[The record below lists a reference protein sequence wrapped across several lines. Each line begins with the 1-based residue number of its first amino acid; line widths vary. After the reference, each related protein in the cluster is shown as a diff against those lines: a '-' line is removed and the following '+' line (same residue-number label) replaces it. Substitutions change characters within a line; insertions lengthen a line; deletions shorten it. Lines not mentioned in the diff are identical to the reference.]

1 MPRDA
6 SELARHLAREAEAVC
21 RHYLSNGKRE
31 GRYWLVGDVHNT
43 SGRSLF
49 VRLQESP
56 KGPAG
61 KWTDAATGDHGDLLD
76 IIRESLGLR
85 DFREVAEEA
94 RRFLNLPRAEP
105 QPVLKS
111 VRPPAVA
118 GSQGAARRL
127 FAMSQPI
134 EGTVVE
140 AYLHR
145 RGIAH
150 VYHGGSLRFH
160 PRCYYRPDEHLPTE
174 TWPAMIAC
182 VTDLDG
188 GITGVHRTWL
198 DPDGF
203 DRVRLGKA
211 PIDTPRRAM
220 GDLLGNAVRFGF
232 ANDDVLI
239 AGEGIET
246 MLSLRC
252 MLPSMPMAAALS
264 ANHLAAMLLSPSL
277 RRLYIARDA
286 DAAGEAVQ
294 ATLAQRAGAAS
305 IEAIALSPRLGDFN
319 EDLHVFG
326 FDALRAALRIQLA
339 PEDVDRFL
347 LPATALDSCICFP
360 STSTV
365 RSRRIQCRQGPRPR
379 PSRGRSDGKRPGPA
393 MAEVRLFSA
402 ARRRKAS
409 HYIWGDGALCIAKQ
423 NSRTSAILRWRF
435 GPPLPLRVLARP
447 ARRLSNRHEGR
458 DGRGRTG
465 KGLTS

>member
-6 SELARHLAREAEAVC
+6 SELARRLAREAEAVC

-31 GRYWLVGDVHNT
+31 GRYLLVGDVRNT
-43 SGRSLF
+43 PGRSMF
-49 VRLQESP
+49 VRLQDSP

-61 KWTDAATGDHGDLLD
+61 KWTDAATSEHGDLLD
-76 IIRESLGLR
+76 VIRESLGLG

-94 RRFLNLPRAEP
+94 RRFLNLPRGEP

-111 VRPPAVA
+111 VRPPTVA
-118 GSQGAARRL
+118 GSQEAARRL

-134 EGTVVE
+134 EGTIVE

-188 GITGVHRTWL
+188 RITGVHRTWL

-220 GDLLGNAVRFGF
+220 GDLLGNAVRFGV
-232 ANDDVLI
+232 AEEDVLV

-252 MLPSMPMAAALS
+252 MLPRCRWQPHFPPITSRPCYCRRICVDSILLAMPMPPAKRYRRHSRNAQARPAS
-264 ANHLAAMLLSPSL
+264 
-277 RRLYIARDA
+277 RRLRCRHGWAISTKICTSSVLMPSVQRCGYNSRPRTSSAFSCSRRRSDNSVCLPSTSA
-286 DAAGEAVQ
+286 DRSRASNAGEARDHGLLEGDRTASGPGRQ
-294 ATLAQRAGAAS
+294 WQRCGYF
-305 IEAIALSPRLGDFN
+305 PP
-319 EDLHVFG
+319 
-326 FDALRAALRIQLA
+326 RAA
-339 PEDVDRFL
+339 E
-347 LPATALDSCICFP
+347 
-360 STSTV
+360 
-365 RSRRIQCRQGPRPR
+365 
-379 PSRGRSDGKRPGPA
+379 
-393 MAEVRLFSA
+393 
-402 ARRRKAS
+402 
-409 HYIWGDGALCIAKQ
+409 
-423 NSRTSAILRWRF
+423 
-435 GPPLPLRVLARP
+435 
-447 ARRLSNRHEGR
+447 RRLTLYMGQWRALHREA
-458 DGRGRTG
+458 
-465 KGLTS
+465 K